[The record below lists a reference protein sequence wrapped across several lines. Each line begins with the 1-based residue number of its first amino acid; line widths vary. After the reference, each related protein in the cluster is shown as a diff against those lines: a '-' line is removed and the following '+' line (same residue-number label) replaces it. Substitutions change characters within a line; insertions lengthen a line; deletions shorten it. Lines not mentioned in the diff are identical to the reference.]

1 MNAFNWKEFTTE
13 ERETRKETRDLNN
26 TSHKRSAASSKRVER
41 NRVSSPTQANI
52 GGMSKHT
59 VDPDVTLKKFNVY
72 IKTGA
77 SKAKDGPTDQVNAV
91 GAREKYRFSHAF

>member
-13 ERETRKETRDLNN
+13 ERTARKETRDLNN
-26 TSHKRSAASSKRVER
+26 TSYKRSAASSKRVER

-52 GGMSKHT
+52 GGMSKHK

-77 SKAKDGPTDQVNAV
+77 SKVKDGPTD
-91 GAREKYRFSHAF
+91 